1 MRKCIK
7 IITWNRRDFMSNDIL
22 FKPNALI
29 RGVLDVESKEYK
41 AFNLIL
47 QKMQMNLQNN
57 IDINEKQIVAKID
70 IYELREIFRRNE
82 EKNIETIKKTLDRL
96 QNLKIEFKDNEGVET
111 TAVLIPKIKK
121 YSKEQSLGF
130 FMDKEVI
137 DLFKAQQERNKNF
150 SPVNL
155 GLLKKAKGFYS
166 QRLYELLRA
175 WSGEKSSIE
184 FSLKYIKEK
193 LSIEDRKS
201 YEQFKALNSAV
212 LKPAVKEINEKFN
225 MSVEYKAVKKS
236 RTVVGVEFIFN
247 DLEPRRYDFG
257 GSQANKISDL
267 KVKETE
273 VIEVPSGY
281 NAEDINIRLLV
292 SYNVRISVNTLKLK
306 QEEYGEQLFIK
317 AVKILEDK
325 VQDVQQDKLKAPVRY
340 LTGILENLRN
350 KSNADIAQQA
360 IQQPNKRSNF
370 ANFTQ
375 REYDYNK
382 LEKQLLGWD
391 DGEDE
396 DDE

>member
-1 MRKCIK
+1 M
-7 IITWNRRDFMSNDIL
+7 
-22 FKPNALI
+22 
-29 RGVLDVESKEYK
+29 
-41 AFNLIL
+41 
-47 QKMQMNLQNN
+47 
-57 IDINEKQIVAKID
+57 
-70 IYELREIFRRNE
+70 
-82 EKNIETIKKTLDRL
+82 
-96 QNLKIEFKDNEGVET
+96 
-111 TAVLIPKIKK
+111 
-121 YSKEQSLGF
+121 
-130 FMDKEVI
+130 
-137 DLFKAQQERNKNF
+137 
-150 SPVNL
+150 
-155 GLLKKAKGFYS
+155 
-166 QRLYELLRA
+166 
-175 WSGEKSSIE
+175 
-184 FSLKYIKEK
+184 
-193 LSIEDRKS
+193 
-201 YEQFKALNSAV
+201 
-212 LKPAVKEINEKFN
+212 
-225 MSVEYKAVKKS
+225 
-236 RTVVGVEFIFN
+236 
-247 DLEPRRYDFG
+247 
-257 GSQANKISDL
+257 

>member
-1 MRKCIK
+1 
-7 IITWNRRDFMSNDIL
+7 MSNDIL

-57 IDINEKQIVAKID
+57 IDINEKQIVAKIY

>member
-1 MRKCIK
+1 
-7 IITWNRRDFMSNDIL
+7 MSNDIL

-360 IQQPNKRSNF
+360 IQQPNKGSNF

>member
-1 MRKCIK
+1 
-7 IITWNRRDFMSNDIL
+7 MSNDIL

-281 NAEDINIRLLV
+281 NAEDISIRLLV

>member
-1 MRKCIK
+1 
-7 IITWNRRDFMSNDIL
+7 MSNDIL

-257 GSQANKISDL
+257 GSQANKISGL

>member
-1 MRKCIK
+1 
-7 IITWNRRDFMSNDIL
+7 
-22 FKPNALI
+22 
-29 RGVLDVESKEYK
+29 
-41 AFNLIL
+41 
-47 QKMQMNLQNN
+47 MQMNLQNN

>member
-1 MRKCIK
+1 MIRKCIK
-7 IITWNRRDFMSNDIL
+7 IIIWNRRDFMSNDIL

-57 IDINEKQIVAKID
+57 IDINEKQVVAKID

-96 QNLKIEFKDNEGVET
+96 QNLKIEFKDDEGVET

-121 YSKEQSLGF
+121 YSKDQSLGF

-137 DLFKAQQERNKNF
+137 DLFKSQQERNKNF

-225 MSVEYKAVKKS
+225 MRVEYKAVKKS
-236 RTVVGVEFIFN
+236 RTVVGIEFIFN

-267 KVKETE
+267 KVKGTE
-273 VIEVPSGY
+273 VIEVPNGY

-306 QEEYGEQLFIK
+306 QEEYGEEAFIK
-317 AVKILEDK
+317 AIKILEDR
-325 VQDVQQDKLKAPVRY
+325 VQDTQQEKLKAPVRY
-340 LTGILENLRN
+340 LVGILENLKN
-350 KSNADIAQQA
+350 KSNKATAPQR
-360 IQQPNKRSNF
+360 QQPNKKSSF
-370 ANFTQ
+370 DNFTQ
-375 REYDYNK
+375 REYDYDK

-391 DGEDE
+391 TDDDE

>member
-1 MRKCIK
+1 
-7 IITWNRRDFMSNDIL
+7 MSNDIL

-96 QNLKIEFKDNEGVET
+96 QNLKIEFKDNEEVET

>member
-1 MRKCIK
+1 
-7 IITWNRRDFMSNDIL
+7 MSNDIL

-96 QNLKIEFKDNEGVET
+96 QNLKIEFKDDEGVET

-225 MSVEYKAVKKS
+225 MRVEYKAVKKS
-236 RTVVGVEFIFN
+236 RTVVGIEFIFN

-257 GSQANKISDL
+257 SSQANKIYDL
-267 KVKETE
+267 KIKETE
-273 VIEVPSGY
+273 VIEVPNGY
-281 NAEDINIRLLV
+281 NVDDINIRLLV
-292 SYNVRISVNTLKLK
+292 SYNVRISVNTLKVK
-306 QEEYGEQLFIK
+306 KEEYGEELFIK
-317 AVKILEDK
+317 AVKILEDRLEDEK
-325 VQDVQQDKLKAPVRY
+325 IKAPVRY
-340 LTGILENLRN
+340 LTGILEKLKN
-350 KSNADIAQQA
+350 KSNQGIAPQT
-360 IQQPNKRSNF
+360 IQQSNKKSNF

-391 DGEDE
+391 DSA
-396 DDE
+396 DDDYEK

>member
-1 MRKCIK
+1 
-7 IITWNRRDFMSNDIL
+7 MSNDIL

-57 IDINEKQIVAKID
+57 IDINEKQVVAKID

-96 QNLKIEFKDNEGVET
+96 QNLKIEFKDDEGVET

-121 YSKEQSLGF
+121 YSKDQSLGF

-137 DLFKAQQERNKNF
+137 DLFKSQQERNKNF

-225 MSVEYKAVKKS
+225 MRVEYKAVKKS
-236 RTVVGVEFIFN
+236 RTVVGIEFIFN

-267 KVKETE
+267 KVKGTE
-273 VIEVPSGY
+273 VIEVPNGY

-306 QEEYGEQLFIK
+306 QEEYGEEAFIK
-317 AVKILEDK
+317 AIKILEDR
-325 VQDVQQDKLKAPVRY
+325 VQDTQQEKLKAPVRY
-340 LTGILENLRN
+340 LVGILENLKN
-350 KSNADIAQQA
+350 KSNKATAPQR
-360 IQQPNKRSNF
+360 QQPNKKSSF
-370 ANFTQ
+370 DNFTQ
-375 REYDYNK
+375 REYDYDK

-391 DGEDE
+391 TDDDE

>member
-1 MRKCIK
+1 
-7 IITWNRRDFMSNDIL
+7 MSNDIL

-41 AFNLIL
+41 VFNLIL

-82 EKNIETIKKTLDRL
+82 EKNIESIKKTLDRL

>member
-1 MRKCIK
+1 
-7 IITWNRRDFMSNDIL
+7 MSNDIL

-41 AFNLIL
+41 VFNLIL

-82 EKNIETIKKTLDRL
+82 EKNIESIKKTLDRL

-201 YEQFKALNSAV
+201 YEQFKA
-212 LKPAVKEINEKFN
+212 
-225 MSVEYKAVKKS
+225 
-236 RTVVGVEFIFN
+236 
-247 DLEPRRYDFG
+247 
-257 GSQANKISDL
+257 
-267 KVKETE
+267 
-273 VIEVPSGY
+273 
-281 NAEDINIRLLV
+281 
-292 SYNVRISVNTLKLK
+292 
-306 QEEYGEQLFIK
+306 
-317 AVKILEDK
+317 
-325 VQDVQQDKLKAPVRY
+325 
-340 LTGILENLRN
+340 
-350 KSNADIAQQA
+350 
-360 IQQPNKRSNF
+360 
-370 ANFTQ
+370 
-375 REYDYNK
+375 
-382 LEKQLLGWD
+382 
-391 DGEDE
+391 
-396 DDE
+396 

>member
-1 MRKCIK
+1 
-7 IITWNRRDFMSNDIL
+7 MSNDIL

-57 IDINEKQIVAKID
+57 IDINDKQIVAKID